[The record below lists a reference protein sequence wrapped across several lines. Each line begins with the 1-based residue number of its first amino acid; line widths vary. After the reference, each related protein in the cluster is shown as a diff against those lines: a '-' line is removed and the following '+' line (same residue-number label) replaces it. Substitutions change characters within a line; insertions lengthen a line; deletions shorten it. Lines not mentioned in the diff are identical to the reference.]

1 MIPQFKQYRFIIFVI
16 VFWLSFS
23 HKSHSQLT
31 IETSIEELIG
41 TAQNGSSA
49 ALLAKTRLENQFWR
63 NISFNSNFKPQFA
76 INATLP
82 SINRSISSIPLP
94 DGSEAFVNRAFMN
107 NSIGLQMSQIIPQTG
122 GSVFVG
128 TELERLDLFG
138 TSSQDKSTSYLSAPL
153 SIGFNQPLFQFNRFK
168 WSQEINDLEFKKA
181 EKVYVEEKEMI
192 AFEVVNRYFQ
202 LYLNELTL
210 ATATSNQNYLDS
222 LANTAVKRFEL
233 GRIGETEMLQV
244 QLSAKNANAQ
254 VASLEQ
260 DKQNNTERLRNYLG
274 IREEVIFDLSD
285 PEEIEAYLIDKT
297 QALDYA
303 NKNRSRIMDF
313 DIRIKN
319 AMMDVEEARS
329 ANQPDLNISGSF
341 GLTQSSNTFGGSFT
355 GLRDQESIRLSVRI
369 PIADWGRSRAQREI
383 AQSSLA
389 LEELQ
394 LKEDRI
400 DFEREVALA
409 VDRLALIRER
419 LLLAKTA
426 LDIAQKRQD
435 ISKKRYQLGKQ
446 DATNL
451 NIAIQEFANAERSYY
466 QALWDMWQVH
476 HQIRLLTLFDFQNNE
491 LIIYESEDLT
501 SAK

>member
-1 MIPQFKQYRFIIFVI
+1 MISNFKIYYFFVI
-16 VFWLSFS
+16 LLFSSFYS
-23 HKSHSQLT
+23 SESKAQLALN
-31 IETSIEELIG
+31 TSLEELIA
-41 TAQNGSSA
+41 TAQDGSSA

-63 NISFNSNFKPQFA
+63 NVSFNSNFKPQFA

-128 TELERLDLFG
+128 TQLERLDLFG
-138 TSSQDKSTSYLSAPL
+138 TSSQTKSTSYLSAPL

-168 WSQEINDLEFKKA
+168 WDQQINELEFKRA
-181 EKVYVEEKEMI
+181 EKLFVEEKEMI

-210 ATATSNQNYLDS
+210 ATATNNQNYLDS

-274 IREEVIFDLSD
+274 IREEVRLNLQD
-285 PEEIEAYLIDKT
+285 PAEKETSLIDKSL
-297 QALDYA
+297 ALEYA

-313 DIRIKN
+313 DIRIKS
-319 AMMDVEEARS
+319 AMMDVEVARS
-329 ANQPDLNISGSF
+329 TNQPDLNITGSF
-341 GLTQSSNTFGGSFT
+341 GLTQSSSTFGGAFS

-400 DFEREVALA
+400 DFEREVVLA
-409 VDRLALIRER
+409 VDRLSLIRER

-451 NIAIQEFANAERSYY
+451 NIAIQEYANAERSYY

-476 HQIRLLTLFDFQNNE
+476 HQIRLLTLYDFQSNE
-491 LIIYESEDLT
+491 VIEYETADLNI
-501 SAK
+501 SK

>member
-1 MIPQFKQYRFIIFVI
+1 MIPHIKKYSFIFILLVSC
-16 VFWLSFS
+16 LYTSDS
-23 HKSHSQLT
+23 KAQLALN
-31 IETSIEELIG
+31 TSLEELIA

-63 NISFNSNFKPQFA
+63 NVSFNSNFKPQFA

-128 TELERLDLFG
+128 TQLERLDLFG
-138 TSSQDKSTSYLSAPL
+138 TSSQTKSTSYLSAPL

-168 WSQEINDLEFKKA
+168 WTQQINELEYKRA
-181 EKVYVEEKEMI
+181 EKLFVEEKEMI

-210 ATATSNQNYLDS
+210 ATATNNQNYLDS

-244 QLSAKNANAQ
+244 QLSAKNANAL

-274 IREEVIFDLSD
+274 IREEVIFNLQN
-285 PEEIEAYLIDKT
+285 PGEIEAYLIDKSL
-297 QALDYA
+297 ALEYA

-313 DIRIKN
+313 DIRIQN

-329 ANQPDLNISGSF
+329 ANQPDLNITGSF
-341 GLTQSSNTFGGSFT
+341 GLTQSSNTFGGAFS

-369 PIADWGRSRAQREI
+369 PIADWGRSKAQREI

-409 VDRLALIRER
+409 VDRLSLIRER

-426 LDIAQKRQD
+426 LDIANKRQD

-451 NIAIQEFANAERSYY
+451 NIAIQEYANAERSYY

-476 HQIRLLTLFDFQNNE
+476 HQIRLLTLYDFQSNE
-491 LIIYESEDLT
+491 VIEYDTEDLNI
-501 SAK
+501 SK